1 VKSFLVCC
9 FLLLLQ
15 ISALAATSKDVTY
28 KSGGDTVHGIL
39 YSPAGKGPFPEIIV
53 IHEWWGL
60 NDWVKE
66 QASKLADQGYVT
78 LAIDLY
84 RGKVATTPNEA
95 HEFMGGVPQDRA
107 KRDLE
112 AAFNFLQSQ
121 PNVKKDRI
129 GAIGWCMGGG
139 YALQLAL
146 DEPKLAADVIN
157 YGVYDYASLAK
168 DQAAIKK
175 INAPIMGFFGAQDR
189 GIPTDDLRKFWEQ
202 LKNLGK
208 KADFSIYP
216 DAGHAFENPNNK
228 EGYRPKDAQ
237 DAWKKTVAFFAGT
250 LKK

>member
-1 VKSFLVCC
+1 MKSILVCC
-9 FLLLLQ
+9 VLMLLE
-15 ISALAATSKDVTY
+15 ISSLAAVPKDVTY
-28 KSGGDTVHGIL
+28 KSGSDTVHGIL
-39 YSPAGKGPFPEIIV
+39 YAPAGKGPFPGIIV

-60 NDWVKE
+60 NDWVKD
-66 QASKLADQGYVT
+66 QASKLAEQGYVT

-107 KRDLE
+107 KTDLE
-112 AAFNFLQSQ
+112 SAFNFLQSQ
-121 PNVKKDRI
+121 SNVKKARI

-139 YALQLAL
+139 YSLQLAL

-175 INAPIMGFFGAQDR
+175 INAPIMGFYGAQDR

-228 EGYRPKDAQ
+228 DGYRPKDAQ
-237 DAWKKTVAFFAGT
+237 DAWKKTVAFFAST